1 MSQLASIALI
11 KCNGLDRPR
20 VSEKDVR
27 FRRVIWGEAYPT
39 RINNNDNAIMGYQ
52 KINLLIKGGY
62 NMTNKALS
70 IFNQLRPVTIGFD
83 NVFDHFERMF
93 DTQFDSISVPNFP
106 PYNIVKTGDN
116 EYDVEL
122 ALAGFNKKDIDVT
135 VEDGTLTIKSIVKE
149 AKDKKEDGVIHK
161 GIAKRMFSKS
171 FTIADD
177 VEVKGAELKDGLLK
191 VSLERIIP
199 ESKKAK
205 TISIK

>member
-1 MSQLASIALI
+1 
-11 KCNGLDRPR
+11 
-20 VSEKDVR
+20 
-27 FRRVIWGEAYPT
+27 
-39 RINNNDNAIMGYQ
+39 
-52 KINLLIKGGY
+52 
-62 NMTNKALS
+62 MTNKALS

-106 PYNIVKTGDN
+106 PYNIVKTGEN

-135 VEDGTLTIKSIVKE
+135 VEDGILTIKSIVKE

-199 ESKKAK
+199 ESRKAK